1 MIHTNGNRRLQSYHR
16 FPTVIEGLARSSS
29 SERHSS
35 LGGSRKLANRG
46 LLKDSNNS
54 GRNLRVKFILPHDE
68 TQEAKEIEVFPD
80 ERRTSLP
87 AICEFMIFANNKKN
101 EEHKKTLISVPRT
114 APKTQRTK
122 TTRPGEQLFALKS
135 TVVKLPPAEPK
146 CTTKNL
152 KIETKFK
159 LPSEYEEPTFMD
171 KNKRIFAWLSE
182 ADNAL
187 PAYRRRMNIIR
198 RATVTDLSELVS
210 LGADDGKRGRLARAD
225 TFATTDLLRDAQWVV
240 PDLNLLFEV
249 PVAAFCR

>member
-198 RATVTDLSELVS
+198 IFCLVQLERS
-210 LGADDGKRGRLARAD
+210 QDYYECYL
-225 TFATTDLLRDAQWVV
+225 VV
-240 PDLNLLFEV
+240 NGV
-249 PVAAFCR
+249 N